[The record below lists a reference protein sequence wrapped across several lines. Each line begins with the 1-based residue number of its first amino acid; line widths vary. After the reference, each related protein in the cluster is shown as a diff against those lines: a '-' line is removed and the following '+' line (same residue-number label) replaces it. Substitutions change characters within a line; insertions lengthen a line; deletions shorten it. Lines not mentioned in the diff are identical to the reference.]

1 MLAVDFSI
9 LNQKATP
16 AIYADTLANRP
27 TASFA
32 GRLFVDTA
40 APYGIYRDTGAAWV
54 QVASVGGGGSTGVN
68 GLNGTTN
75 IGLGGTLNSNTTIA
89 QNSNNITFSKTAA
102 ETFNI
107 NSWFI
112 FDYTDS
118 TNNRHLIQPNGF
130 GSLNIF
136 AGNGTSS
143 TNSTLQLQNNKIK
156 SIFNGTG
163 EYGLSLNDST
173 GKFSLGDY
181 GNDRKYNSFVV
192 DDDNDRFYIT
202 TSYNQVNNA
211 QDLFYVSNKP
221 GVPERFVKL
230 GDFNNYVNGTSFK
243 IDDENNTI
251 ISTIGNLMN
260 GIWVTPSFTVLGQ
273 TNISQYLYL
282 SIDYGTNTISTFDTA
297 GTNDGFKVDF
307 TNNIYQFGSFNSA
320 ANYIEINDTNN
331 SIELLTT
338 NLNFTGA
345 ALQSNTA
352 GGNSG
357 EHLVITLNG
366 TQYKIKLE
374 NP

>member
-27 TASFA
+27 AANFA
-32 GRLFVDTA
+32 GRLFVATDS
-40 APYGIYRDTGAAWV
+40 PYGVFRDTGAAWV
-54 QVASVGGGGSTGVN
+54 QVASNGGGGSTGIN
-68 GLNGTTN
+68 GLNGTSN
-75 IGLGGTLNSNTTIA
+75 IGLGGTLANNTIIA
-89 QNSNNITFSKTAA
+89 QNAKNITFSKTGT
-102 ETFNI
+102 ETFNV
-107 NSWFI
+107 NSFFI
-112 FDYTDS
+112 FDYTDAL
-118 TNNRHLIQPNGF
+118 TYRHLIQPNGL
-130 GSLNIF
+130 GALNLF
-136 AGNGTSS
+136 VGNT
-143 TNSTLQLQNNKIK
+143 TLSKNGLLQIHEDRIK
-156 SIFNGTG
+156 TIFNGTG
-163 EYGLSLNDST
+163 QYGLLLNDNI

-181 GNDRKYNSFVV
+181 NNNRKYNSFVV

-202 TSYNQVNNA
+202 TSYNQINNA

-230 GDFNNYVNGTSFK
+230 GDFNNYVNGTSFT

-282 SIDYGTNTISTFDTA
+282 SIDYGNNTISTFDTA
-297 GTNDGFKVDF
+297 AVNDGFKLDF

-320 ANYIEINDTNN
+320 GNYIEINDTNN

-357 EHLVITLNG
+357 EHLVINLNG